1 MISGGKGGAN
11 IETESIET
19 CLRTKSRTMKGTL
32 LLFGILTRSGLNG
45 FIYHV
50 GITHFLPTFNSS
62 VIEEDLPRGIHC
74 IPINELGDVLAIAS
88 QYDKTCFATPRLDR
102 GSCEKESMR

>member
-32 LLFGILTRSGLNG
+32 LLFGILTKSGFNG

-50 GITHFLPTFNSS
+50 GI
-62 VIEEDLPRGIHC
+62 
-74 IPINELGDVLAIAS
+74 LGDVLAIAS
-88 QYDKTCFATPRLDR
+88 QYVKTCFATPRLGR